1 MLIHE
6 NSEGIGGHPP
16 QKKTKT
22 KHALLDVLKIHF

>member
-16 QKKTKT
+16 PQKKK